1 VCVVAKLDG
10 QIFSPLEDVHFVLFL
25 AWGVVSLVALRA
37 FDGRHMPVAGGRSR
51 HARSWRG

>member
-1 VCVVAKLDG
+1 MCVVAKLDG

-25 AWGVVSLVALRA
+25 AWGGVSLVALRA